1 MSGQGRPVGLPDGR
15 GIRVA
20 VVTASWHADLCESLR
35 DRALRALDDVG
46 ATLVADVRVPGALE
60 LPVVAQ
66 ALLQRPR
73 THAVVALGVVI
84 RGGTPHFDYVCST
97 TSDALAAVALRT
109 GRPVGNGVLTCDTV
123 EQAVLR
129 AGGAEASED
138 KGYDAAV
145 AAVSTA
151 VALRSLR

>member
-1 MSGQGRPVGLPDGR
+1 MSGQGRPVELPEGR

-35 DRALRALDDVG
+35 SRAVQALNDVG
-46 ATLVADVRVPGALE
+46 ATVAADARVPGALE

-66 ALLQRPR
+66 ALLQRSR

-109 GRPVGNGVLTCDTV
+109 GRPVTNGVLTCDTL
-123 EQAVLR
+123 EQAIQR
-129 AGGAEASED
+129 AGGPTALED

-145 AAVSTA
+145 AAVATA
-151 VALRSLR
+151 LTLRSLR